1 MPGLGQVCRCPAAS
15 QRLALPCACP
25 TLRQPGTAGDER
37 GKGVEQHGRTREAWA
52 SLPLC
57 SRHRDRG
64 GRPQPQPSRAPTTD
78 HPPTSTTT
86 RLHREPPRPSPPG
99 ACSPSAP
106 HIKSAAISHGEHGL
120 HRPAAG
126 PALVNTNICRLIQ
139 TSLASPFPPSP
150 ALLLQLSWALCCFC
164 SWPLSVLSFSC
175 CNGYLRLQSHSFKLL
190 SLLSPCSSHPF
201 RQLSITWTI
210 RLTATTTRFDSVPR
224 RAPGTL

>member
-1 MPGLGQVCRCPAAS
+1 MDEPVRHGPRSLFVLGTV
-15 QRLALPCACP
+15 
-25 TLRQPGTAGDER
+25 T
-37 GKGVEQHGRTREAWA
+37 GVADHN
-52 SLPLC
+52 
-57 SRHRDRG
+57 H
-64 GRPQPQPSRAPTTD
+64 SRAPTTD

-106 HIKSAAISHGEHGL
+106 HIKSAAISHGEHGF

-201 RQLSITWTI
+201 SPIVHHLDNP
-210 RLTATTTRFDSVPR
+210 LDSHHH
-224 RAPGTL
+224 TL

>member
-1 MPGLGQVCRCPAAS
+1 MRG
-15 QRLALPCACP
+15 
-25 TLRQPGTAGDER
+25 
-37 GKGVEQHGRTREAWA
+37 GKGLNNMDGPVRHGPR
-52 SLPLC
+52 SLFVLGTVTGVAD
-57 SRHRDRG
+57 HNH
-64 GRPQPQPSRAPTTD
+64 SRAGPR
-78 HPPTSTTT
+78 PPTILQRPPPPVSTVSP
-86 RLHREPPRPSPPG
+86 LDQAPPG

-106 HIKSAAISHGEHGL
+106 HIKSAAISHGEHGF

-201 RQLSITWTI
+201 SPIVHHLDNPLDSH
-210 RLTATTTRFDSVPR
+210 TTTRFDSVPR